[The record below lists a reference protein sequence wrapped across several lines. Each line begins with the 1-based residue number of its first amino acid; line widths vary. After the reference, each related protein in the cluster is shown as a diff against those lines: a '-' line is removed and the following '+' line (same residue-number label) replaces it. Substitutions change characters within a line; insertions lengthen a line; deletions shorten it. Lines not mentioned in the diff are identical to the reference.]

1 MVSILIL
8 DSNILTLIMA
18 YDELLANRIREALS
32 EQEQVSEVKMFQGL
46 CFMVNDKMC
55 VCIRDQDM
63 LCRIGNEQAVIALEN
78 DNCRQMVMG
87 SRVMKDFVFVEAAD
101 LRSAKD
107 FDHWI
112 NLCLQFN
119 TIAKSSKKKKN
130 S

>member
-1 MVSILIL
+1 
-8 DSNILTLIMA
+8 MA

-32 EQEQVSEVKMFQGL
+32 EQDQVNEVKMFQGL

-55 VCIRDQDM
+55 VCIRNQDM

-78 DNCRQMVMG
+78 DNCSQMVMG
-87 SRVMKDFVFVEAAD
+87 SRVMKDFVFVEAEN

-107 FDHWI
+107 LDHWI

-119 TIAKSSKKKKN
+119 KIAKPSKKKKN

>member
-1 MVSILIL
+1 
-8 DSNILTLIMA
+8 MA
-18 YDELLANRIREALS
+18 YNELLANRIREALS
-32 EQEQVSEVKMFQGL
+32 NQDRVNEVRMFQGL

-63 LCRIGNEQAVIALEN
+63 LCRIGNEQAAIALEN

-87 SRVMKDFVFVEAAD
+87 SRVMKDFVFVEAEN

-112 NLCLQFN
+112 DLCLQFN
-119 TIAKSSKKKKN
+119 QIAKASKKKKK
-130 S
+130 